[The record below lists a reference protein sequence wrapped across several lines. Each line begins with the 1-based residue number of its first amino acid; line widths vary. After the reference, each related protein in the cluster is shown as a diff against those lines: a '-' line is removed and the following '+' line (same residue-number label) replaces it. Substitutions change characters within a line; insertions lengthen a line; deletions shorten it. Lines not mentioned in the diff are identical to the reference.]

1 MKTFSDTAYLV
12 LLETF
17 AKYLEKKHD
26 LPFDQIELKDIDP
39 EDLMTWRE
47 IENMRGVKIGFTI
60 KDRLLRPS
68 LVGVS
73 KKNDNNDQKTAEN
86 NKNLNDK

>member
-47 IENMRGVKIGFTI
+47 IENMRGVKIGVTI
-60 KDRLLRPS
+60 KDMPE
-68 LVGVS
+68 
-73 KKNDNNDQKTAEN
+73 KKV
-86 NKNLNDK
+86 LH

>member
-1 MKTFSDTAYLV
+1 MITFSDTAYLV

-60 KDRLLRPS
+60 KDRPE
-68 LVGVS
+68 
-73 KKNDNNDQKTAEN
+73 KKV
-86 NKNLNDK
+86 LH